1 MEKLKELRKGKRLS
15 FQQMAIKLNI
25 SKTFYW
31 QIECNERRLSYD
43 MAIKIANIFKKKPD
57 DIFYDER
64 FKALLELKKIK
75 AANELK

>member
-1 MEKLKELRKGKRLS
+1 MEKLKKLKMEKKLS
-15 FQQMAIKLNI
+15 FMQMALKLNI

-43 MAIKIANIFKKKPD
+43 MAIRIANIFKKKPD

-64 FKALLELKKIK
+64 FKALLELKKVKVID
-75 AANELK
+75 EL